1 MKRFAWMVPP
11 LALAVLVT
19 MGTLMPSLA
28 LKAIALATGLAIV
41 AWSPPVLLL
50 GIPFVLVQVLGSG
63 LRVPGLPL
71 AVPQLSYLV
80 VAAVALRWAFK
91 HPRPLTSSNDR
102 MMVAFILLTAVA
114 SAVGAAGGADWS
126 LIKEDLAPLAF
137 LWITYFA
144 ARVMVTTRRHV
155 DLLIAAILVGT
166 VLAGLKLAYLAAVPV
181 SVSWDGPW
189 QATRI
194 INNGLVVRLYL
205 RGSDVFIV
213 AAVLLL
219 IAQVLNRTQVTVS
232 RVVAGIMS
240 IWAIVVSGTR
250 SNMVG
255 LIVGALAM
263 VFGGVTIS
271 GARMRRLV
279 VSAVVGLLLVILAIA
294 VVPSLRETA
303 FRVWTQAESRSWT
316 LAFRELESRGVLD
329 EVSAQHGIGGGLGA
343 TFVYFD
349 LERKTLVRTNW
360 THNGLLMV
368 LLKLG
373 VQGLIL
379 FGWIMGRSLVDA
391 RTLIRARHEWA
402 PQVMGFAA
410 VIIAILTLSVP
421 INKIFDH
428 SGAMLLGLALAV
440 IQTAVDDFRVERR

>member
-19 MGTLMPSLA
+19 LGTLMP
-28 LKAIALATGLAIV
+28 KYGFMAIALATGLAVI

-50 GIPFVLVQVLGSG
+50 GIPFVLVQVLGNG

-71 AVPQLSYLV
+71 AVPQLSFLV
-80 VAAVALRWAFK
+80 VAAVACKYAYQ
-91 HPRPLTSSNDR
+91 HPKRLTSPNDR
-102 MMVAFILLTAVA
+102 LMVAFILLTAVA
-114 SAVGAAGGADWS
+114 TAVGAAAGADLS

-144 ARVMVTTRRHV
+144 ARVMVSTKRHV
-155 DLLIAAILVGT
+155 DLLIAAILLGT
-166 VLAGLKLAYLAAVPV
+166 ILAGLKLAYLAAVPV
-181 SVSWDGPW
+181 QVSWDGPW

-194 INNGLVVRLYL
+194 LNDGLVVRLYL
-205 RGSDVFIV
+205 RGADVFIV

-219 IAQVLNRTQVTVS
+219 VSQIFSRTQVTVT
-232 RVVAGIMS
+232 RVVAGVMS
-240 IWAIVVSGTR
+240 IWSIVVSGTR

-255 LIVGALAM
+255 LLVGAFAM
-263 VFGGVTIS
+263 SFGGMSIA
-271 GARMRRLV
+271 GARLRRLV
-279 VSAVVGLLLVILAIA
+279 LSAVLGLLVAVIAIA
-294 VVPSLRETA
+294 VVPSFRATA
-303 FRVWTQAESRSWT
+303 YRVWAQAESRSWT
-316 LAFRELESRGVLD
+316 LSFREFESKGVLN
-329 EVSAQHGIGGGLGA
+329 EVSAQHGLGGGLGA

-349 LERKTLVRTNW
+349 LERKVLIRTGW
-360 THNGLLMV
+360 THNGPLMV

-373 VQGLIL
+373 VQGLML
-379 FGWIMGRSLVDA
+379 FGWIMGRALIDA
-391 RTLIRARHEWA
+391 RRLVRARHEWA

-440 IQTAVDDFRVERR
+440 IQTAADDFRVARR